1 VSAEASAGRSV
12 AALGVGALAGAIVT
26 VPALVRLLGA
36 GIGAGSAALVL
47 AGGSALVLG
56 PLLVL
61 VDRTRGGDAR
71 PSSVLAALGLAAWP
85 LARFGSLLEQTTHH
99 RPLGAATF
107 ALVALAL
114 VLGSLLVA
122 HRVSVLAASG
132 SALGRGLTFA
142 IYAAAAGSLALV
154 LGAVLRADG
163 ARPHV
168 LDGMFL
174 VVGGALGWVALR
186 LPAVVHA
193 LSRSG
198 APLWIALVAAHLF
211 GVTRPSF
218 EQIRDHA
225 PVLSGPA
232 GWI

>member
-1 VSAEASAGRSV
+1 VSADASAGRSV
-12 AALGVGALAGAIVT
+12 AALGVGALAGVIAI

-61 VDRTRGGDAR
+61 VDRMRGGGAR
-71 PSSVLAALGLAAWP
+71 LSFVLAGLGLAAWP

-107 ALVALAL
+107 ALVAFAL

-132 SALGRGLTFA
+132 SALARGLAFV

-154 LGAVLRADG
+154 LGAALRVDG
-163 ARPHV
+163 ARSHV
-168 LDGMFL
+168 LDGLLL
-174 VVGGALGWVALR
+174 VVGGVLGWVALR
-186 LPAVVHA
+186 LPALVHA
-193 LSRSG
+193 LSRTG

-218 EQIRDHA
+218 QQIRDQA